1 MQVKLLEIQ
10 FETVVWNHW
19 HNSGLDMYKLTQNLQ
34 STGGILPRAGDMQ
47 IAAIFL
53 DSNLEIQ
60 IKNFKNAHTP

>member
-1 MQVKLLEIQ
+1 
-10 FETVVWNHW
+10 
-19 HNSGLDMYKLTQNLQ
+19 MYKLTQNLQ

-47 IAAIFL
+47 IAAIFP